1 VISAAV
7 FLTSHSMRI
16 LVRCMRRVLRIG
28 VAFEPTRCSE
38 DQLALVYEQVVPTVR
53 RALGRRDDPPT
64 LKQRAARQRKVA
76 P

>member
-1 VISAAV
+1 
-7 FLTSHSMRI
+7 MRI